1 MNRRFYN
8 EVKMNT
14 INEKFEIKIT
24 CLTCGST
31 NTNMSDSDIDYNNDI
46 EVICYDYGSS
56 DTLKSG
62 KRF

>member
-1 MNRRFYN
+1 
-8 EVKMNT
+8 MNT